1 MLHLKHGQEGSVS
14 STHDGYRLK
23 LSRHERNEDDLKG
36 GSLEPDRRRTGRT
49 FERLVVKLINLYAIL
64 DLHTSVPRSKM
75 LHIALVFSGGRYTNT
90 PAPTQPGLKAWTRRY
105 SPGTWV
111 IFCSDKIDCVR
122 EIIKTSLQLSTS
134 NFAVSPPFR
143 TQTTLTRLS
152 PVTAAK
158 VKQLIQS
165 APAKTS
171 PTDVIPTS
179 LLKVSSEELSLIIAH
194 VANVSFAAARFPSS
208 MKLGLVTPLLKKP

>member
-1 MLHLKHGQEGSVS
+1 MLHLKHGQEGLVS
-14 STHDGYRLK
+14 STHDGYRPK
-23 LSRHERNEDDLKG
+23 LSRHERNEDDVKG

-49 FERLVVKLINLYAIL
+49 SERLVVKPINLYASL

-75 LHIALVFSGGRYTNT
+75 LHIALVFSGGRYASFYT
-90 PAPTQPGLKAWTRRY
+90 PAPTPPGLKAWTRRY

-111 IFCSDKIDCVR
+111 NFFSDKIDRIR

-143 TQTTLTRLS
+143 TQTTLTHLS
-152 PVTAAK
+152 PVTAAE

-179 LLKVSSEELSLIIAH
+179 FLKVFSEELSLMIAH

-208 MKLGLVTPLLKKP
+208 MKLGRSRPY